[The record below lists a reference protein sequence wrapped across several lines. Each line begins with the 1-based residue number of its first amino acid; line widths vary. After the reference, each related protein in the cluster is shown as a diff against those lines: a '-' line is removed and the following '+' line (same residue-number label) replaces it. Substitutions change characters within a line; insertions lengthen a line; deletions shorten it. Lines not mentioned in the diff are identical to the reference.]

1 MCKLFFYLLFD
12 YRKQFRTFGMN
23 SDAMCDGSLQTRRR
37 ALRRRWHRSAKYQ
50 WPRWLRLQLTSWL
63 YYILQ
68 CISMYDYIYT
78 FLYIIYIIYIIYIYT
93 YLYNIIELRLLC
105 QNVHSFLLFF
115 SWSWAQEKPTPVATW
130 QPVARRNG
138 GPCHAHRPQPRR
150 PQFCAGHHGGSH
162 EAEHAIEGD
171 PGSPWQWVDN
181 MLTFFM
187 FLLKIW
193 MQVHISIT
201 CHLYI

>member
-1 MCKLFFYLLFD
+1 MPCATEVFKPGVEHCAAGGTG
-12 YRKQFRTFGMN
+12 RPST
-23 SDAMCDGSLQTRRR
+23 SDHVDSGCSSR
-37 ALRRRWHRSAKYQ
+37 HE
-50 WPRWLRLQLTSWL
+50 L

-78 FLYIIYIIYIIYIYT
+78 FLYIIYIIYIIYIYIYT

-105 QNVHSFLLFF
+105 QDVHSFLLFF